1 MYKIYAKYKEFS
13 TISRGPWPPLHRAFS
28 ESAEEGTWFGYV
40 STCEKKTSNLWDR
53 SKDQTIDQW
62 PSNENYPKRSMAEIQ
77 RAELDSNQEDFF
89 CCCCLLDHRR
99 SWESE
104 RDIESDSGSHHNVGA
119 PAKETT
125 LRCERRGKMTGAMY
139 SGNYMLAF

>member
-1 MYKIYAKYKEFS
+1 MLNIRNFLQSPGGHGHHSIVLLAKALRKELDLDTWVLVRKKHPICGIDQRIKPSISGHQMKITRK
-13 TISRGPWPPLHRAFS
+13 
-28 ESAEEGTWFGYV
+28 
-40 STCEKKTSNLWDR
+40 
-53 SKDQTIDQW
+53 DQW
-62 PSNENYPKRSMAEIQ
+62 PKSNGQNWILIKKI
-77 RAELDSNQEDFF
+77 FF